1 MSLYKKDIA
10 KAIIVVSLVAVLSI
24 GSYSLFPDALPKM
37 MYAVG
42 ATIQDDA
49 SAAEDF
55 IAGIRES
62 GGACLSISISSS
74 IYLMFENGTE
84 YRCMVHGGGGGVLY
98 MTTWL
103 IKRPGEEWHFLGI
116 EHTDNRQVKIN
127 ASGLQRFSVGWG
139 EGSVVHEPR
148 PGNASGVNLSWYGN
162 YNRGNEINTTLH
174 VNSTTTD
181 LGTHSN
187 NFYVLGFTLEL
198 EQEYYH
204 YSTQDLTQDVSQ
216 GFTYINPGNISKPVY
231 WDTGP
236 YWATSD
242 PLIVL
247 PNGSSKYR
255 APYGCW
261 LIEATQL
268 SQMVGQFESASIGF
282 EGTVWIDG
290 NYTVTEN
297 GNARNV
303 TMNEAKNVYF
313 GTVDVTS
320 ENGTISTL
328 NFDFNHIELIM
339 FAYPQE

>member
-1 MSLYKKDIA
+1 
-10 KAIIVVSLVAVLSI
+10 
-24 GSYSLFPDALPKM
+24 
-37 MYAVG
+37 
-42 ATIQDDA
+42 
-49 SAAEDF
+49 
-55 IAGIRES
+55 
-62 GGACLSISISSS
+62 
-74 IYLMFENGTE
+74 MFENGTE
-84 YRCMVHGGGGGVLY
+84 YRFSMREFGSVNE
-98 MTTWL
+98 TSWL
-103 IKRPGEEWHFLGI
+103 VKCPGEEWHFLRI
-116 EHTDNRQVKIN
+116 EYPPTKQVKIN
-127 ASGLQRFSVGWG
+127 ASGLQKFSVDWG
-139 EGSVVHEPR
+139 EGSVLHYPKSD
-148 PGNASGVNLSWYGN
+148 NASGANLTWYGNYNLSWYGN
-162 YNRGNEINTTLH
+162 YKRGNEINTTLH
-174 VNSTTTD
+174 VNSATTD

>member
-24 GSYSLFPDALPKM
+24 GSYFWFPDALPKM
-37 MYAVG
+37 MYVAG
-42 ATIQDDA
+42 ATIQVDA

-55 IAGIRES
+55 IAGILES
-62 GGACLSISISSS
+62 GGACLSTTITPS

-84 YRCMVHGGGGGVLY
+84 YKFSVLKLGSIY
-98 MTTWL
+98 ETTWL
-103 IKRPGEEWHFLGI
+103 IKRPGEEWRFLGV
-116 EHTDNRQVKIN
+116 EHAPNRQVKIN
-127 ASGLQRFSVGWG
+127 ASGLQKFSVSWS
-139 EGSVVHEPR
+139 EGSLIHHPR
-148 PGNASGVNLSWYGN
+148 SDNASGVNLSWYGN
-162 YNRGNEINTTLH
+162 YNLSWCGNYKRGNEINTTLH

-187 NFYVLGFTLEL
+187 NFYVLGFKLVLEI
-198 EQEYYH
+198 EYY
-204 YSTQDLTQDVSQ
+204 QNLTQSH
-216 GFTYINPGNISKPVY
+216 TYVNPGNISNPVY

-247 PNGSSKYR
+247 PNGTSKYR

-261 LIEATQL
+261 LIEAAQL

-282 EGTVWIDG
+282 EGTVWING

-297 GNARNV
+297 GNARNETINV
-303 TMNEAKNVYF
+303 AKNVYF

-320 ENGTISTL
+320 ENGTISTSS
-328 NFDFNHIELIM
+328 FDFNDIELIM
-339 FAYPQE
+339 FVYSQE